1 VRARRVLGF
10 LLVPTAVVAGALYW
24 ALATGHRSEP
34 PKRPAAEAVA
44 KAPRDAPMESL
55 AVAIGEK
62 RTQDLVET
70 YVRSAGD
77 PRALGVRKL
86 ALSAL
91 FNEDNVPKKL
101 SFVLEAIARDPTPPQ
116 NDPLWQYAAENLA
129 RVWQGDTLT
138 RGLDLMV
145 AETRPRAQEA
155 LISSFSHLV
164 LTGREEELTNPQ
176 RQTLTN
182 YFIDLYQKM
191 PERRQ
196 QEVDQALRRVAS
208 DDVADIMLGK
218 GANGEELAGERA
230 YREALEDAQR
240 VIAQGPAPSP
250 EPEAEVPPEEV
261 E

>member
-10 LLVPTAVVAGALYW
+10 LLVPTAVVAGALHW
-24 ALATGHRSEP
+24 ALATGHRSEA
-34 PKRPAAEAVA
+34 PKRPPAEAAA
-44 KAPRDAPMESL
+44 KGLPGAPMESV

-62 RTQDLVET
+62 RTHDLVET

-77 PRALGVRKL
+77 PKALAARKL

-91 FNEDNVPKKL
+91 LNEDNVPKKL
-101 SFVLEAIARDPTPPQ
+101 SLVLEALARDPTPPDH
-116 NDPLWQYAAENLA
+116 DPLWQYAAENLA

-164 LTGREEELTNPQ
+164 LNGREEELTNSQ

-218 GANGEELAGERA
+218 GKNGEELAGERA

-240 VIAQGPAPSP
+240 VIAQGPAPPP
-250 EPEAEVPPEEV
+250 EPEAAVPPEEV